1 MEQCPHCGAGEYTGG
16 YECTVCHQREFI
28 LIEEYPVNIS
38 GSLMVAECS
47 LICAEKTAL
56 GTMMF
61 CPYLYEIRQDH
72 VLCDKPK
79 RRPNEI

>member
-1 MEQCPHCGAGEYTGG
+1 
-16 YECTVCHQREFI
+16 
-28 LIEEYPVNIS
+28 
-38 GSLMVAECS
+38 MVAECS

-79 RRPNEI
+79 RRPDEI